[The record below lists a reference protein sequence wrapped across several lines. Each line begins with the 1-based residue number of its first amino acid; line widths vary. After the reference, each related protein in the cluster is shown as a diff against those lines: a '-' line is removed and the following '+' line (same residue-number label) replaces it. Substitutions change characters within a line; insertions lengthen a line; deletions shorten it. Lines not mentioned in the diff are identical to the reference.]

1 MNSSPFEEE
10 LLQRL
15 ENYALNLVR
24 MTGNLPS
31 PPLPNHQ
38 IAYVLSSNLLQAGTA
53 MGANFTAAM
62 EMAKPADR
70 IAHHQTCVQ
79 RLAVTAYWLCVLG
92 QTGMVASPEI
102 DPLLAETDELTA
114 IFTASVT
121 MLRRLDEE

>member
-1 MNSSPFEEE
+1 MSSSPFEEE

-15 ENYALNLVR
+15 ENYALRLIQMV
-24 MTGNLPS
+24 GDLPN

-38 IAYVLSSNLLQAGTA
+38 IAHVLGSNLLQAGTA
-53 MGANFTAAM
+53 VGANFTAAM
-62 EMAKPADR
+62 EVAKPADR
-70 IAHHQTCVQ
+70 VAHHQTCVQ
-79 RLAVTAYWLCVLG
+79 RLAVTAYWLRVLG

-121 MLRRLDEE
+121 MLRRADEE

>member
-1 MNSSPFEEE
+1 MTSSPFEEE

-15 ENYALNLVR
+15 ENYALSLIQ

-38 IAYVLSSNLLQAGTA
+38 IAHVLSSNLLQAGTA
-53 MGANFTAAM
+53 VGANFTAAM
-62 EMAKPADR
+62 EMAKPSDR
-70 IAHHQTCVQ
+70 VAHHQACVQ
-79 RLAVTAYWLCVLG
+79 RLAVTAYWLRVLG
-92 QTGMVASPEI
+92 QTGMIASQEI